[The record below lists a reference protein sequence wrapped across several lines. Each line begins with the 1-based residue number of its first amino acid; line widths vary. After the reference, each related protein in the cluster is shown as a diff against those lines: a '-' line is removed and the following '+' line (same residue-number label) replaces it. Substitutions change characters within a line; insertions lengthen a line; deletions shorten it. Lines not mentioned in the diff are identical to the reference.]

1 MRRQRFQLFVGI
13 CFLGTMTV
21 GGAAACGGGDG
32 SRAGDSASAP
42 RDVRI
47 TLERTPCFGSCPV
60 YRIEIDGTGKV
71 AYDGKGFVETKGRQ
85 EATVP
90 AGEVQALARELEAA
104 GYMGWR
110 DDYPLEATDHAS
122 VITTLTIDGKT
133 KRVEHNLSS
142 RTAPSQLEPLERKI
156 DDVARSVRWVG
167 ANRPTGAPSKNAP
180 PDTGQPRR

>member
-1 MRRQRFQLFVGI
+1 MI
-13 CFLGTMTV
+13 I
-21 GGAAACGGGDG
+21 GGAMACGSSD
-32 SRAGDSASAP
+32 SARAGDTAFAR

-47 TLERTPCFGSCPV
+47 TLERTPCKGNCPV
-60 YRIEIDGTGKV
+60 YHIELDGTGKV
-71 AYDGKGFVETKGRQ
+71 VYDGKGFVDAKGRQ

-90 AGEVQALARELEAA
+90 AAEVQALARELEAA
-104 GYMGWR
+104 GYLGWR
-110 DDYPLEATDHAS
+110 DEYPLDATDHAS
-122 VITTLTIDGKT
+122 VITSLTIDGKT

-167 ANRPTGAPSKNAP
+167 ANRSTGAPSKNAA